1 MPAKRKARKR
11 DGASHPY
18 GKPEVKPG
26 PQNNQKNIIV
36 QPLGVVTLLERFFSR
51 YPKFRFQPS
60 NSPVIEFGRLCE
72 TYDWERDDRK
82 RRAAHKGF
90 QSAMK
95 KEFDDLYGS
104 DEKDINN

>member
-18 GKPEVKPG
+18 SKPEVKSW
-26 PQNNQKNIIV
+26 
-36 QPLGVVTLLERFFSR
+36 GVVTPLERFFSR